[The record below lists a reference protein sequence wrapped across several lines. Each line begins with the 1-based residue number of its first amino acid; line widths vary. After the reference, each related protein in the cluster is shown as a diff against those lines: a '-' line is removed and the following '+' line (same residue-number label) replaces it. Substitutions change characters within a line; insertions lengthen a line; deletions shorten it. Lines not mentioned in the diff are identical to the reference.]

1 MNFIPDWE
9 KKSLR
14 WIDFSEKSPIYISYI
29 VVKGI
34 KHMDLFAVA
43 NAAETA
49 APAQEA
55 AGFGSMI
62 ILVVVFIAVMY
73 FVTVLPNKKAMK
85 EKQNLLSQIA
95 VGDEVQIRS
104 GICGKLLEYK
114 QDSEFAVIEISKGVP
129 VTINKDY
136 IMNVL
141 PKGTISSLK

>member
-1 MNFIPDWE
+1 
-9 KKSLR
+9 
-14 WIDFSEKSPIYISYI
+14 
-29 VVKGI
+29 
-34 KHMDLFAVA
+34 MDLFAVA

-136 IMNVL
+136 IIL
-141 PKGTISSLK
+141 

>member
-1 MNFIPDWE
+1 
-9 KKSLR
+9 
-14 WIDFSEKSPIYISYI
+14 
-29 VVKGI
+29 
-34 KHMDLFAVA
+34 MDLFAVA

-104 GICGKLLEYK
+104 GICGKLIEYK